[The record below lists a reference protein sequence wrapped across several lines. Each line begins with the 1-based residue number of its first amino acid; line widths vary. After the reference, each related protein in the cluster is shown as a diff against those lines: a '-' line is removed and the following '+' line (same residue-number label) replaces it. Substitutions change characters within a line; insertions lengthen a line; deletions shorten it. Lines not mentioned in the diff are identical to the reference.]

1 MKKNIMKPLTE
12 VQMTT
17 LTGGAGID
25 PSLFKFQHRQVN
37 VPKLVVF

>member
-12 VQMTT
+12 AQMTT

-25 PSLFKFQHRQVN
+25 PSLFKVN
-37 VPKLVVF
+37 ARRVNIPPIVTW

>member
-12 VQMTT
+12 AQMTT

-25 PSLFKFQHRQVN
+25 PSLFKVNARRVN
-37 VPKLVVF
+37 VPTLVIW